1 MQKTRLFFNKEVL
14 PLGQIFIKVG
24 DQIQMTFAVQ
34 DTVKAEDEIQPFA
47 SYFFAVE
54 SLGFRQISG
63 QCKDDLLRD
72 VRTWRAIMTTLDLNF
87 IEDGSYGTT
96 SYNFNQTE
104 AKRTA
109 QKQATQA
116 GGALSRTTG
125 AILNPLKAIKGNHS
139 IDDVLLASIDLEF
152 EARRSN
158 LTDFYAQDL
167 LASCVAEVQFDEANI
182 SELQESGAIEDN
194 STLKMEVVSTD
205 KRCMK
210 TRIREKELIEYLPKT
225 IPQRL
230 FTPDDVIQIQI
241 SNTFTHSHV
250 VLLKPIDLP
259 LSLNG
264 SYTHYAQLGNTS
276 QLKV

>member
-1 MQKTRLFFNKEVL
+1 MKTLAAR
-14 PLGQIFIKVG
+14 
-24 DQIQMTFAVQ
+24 
-34 DTVKAEDEIQPFA
+34 
-47 SYFFAVE
+47 
-54 SLGFRQISG
+54 
-63 QCKDDLLRD
+63 
-72 VRTWRAIMTTLDLNF
+72 
-87 IEDGSYGTT
+87 
-96 SYNFNQTE
+96 
-104 AKRTA
+104 
-109 QKQATQA
+109 
-116 GGALSRTTG
+116 
-125 AILNPLKAIKGNHS
+125 GNHS
-139 IDDVLLASIDLEF
+139 INDVLLATIDLEF

-182 SELQESGAIEDN
+182 TDLQGSGAIEDN

-210 TRIREKELIEYLPKT
+210 TRIREKELIEYLPRT

-241 SNTFTHSHV
+241 TNTFTHSHCIQ
-250 VLLKPIDLP
+250 LKPIDLP